1 MSRFE
6 GSRIVVTGGAVG
18 IGAAIVKA
26 FSAEGGRVAVT
37 DLDAEA
43 ARALARQ
50 VGSGACSWRLDVT
63 DRVET
68 ERVFRAAVAA
78 FGGIDIVVAN
88 AGTSTMRAVVDL
100 SEEEWD
106 RNLDV
111 NAKGVFLTN
120 QAASR
125 YFLARGEG
133 GRIINIAS
141 MAGKIGA
148 PYLAHYSASKF
159 AVIGFTQ
166 ALARELGPHG
176 ITVNAVC
183 PGFVRTSM
191 QEREVAWEAE
201 LRRLTL
207 ADVLEAYLA
216 EVPLGRLET
225 PEDVAKAVLF
235 LASDDAAYITGESL
249 NVTGGARMD

>member
-88 AGTSTMRAVVDL
+88 AGISTMRAVVDL

-159 AVIGFTQ
+159 AVIH
-166 ALARELGPHG
+166 LREFRTRNGAMHNIKSQLTCNG
-176 ITVNAVC
+176 ISCNSVITCYHNDSNTRFCAIIYSVNH
-183 PGFVRTSM
+183 FWS
-191 QEREVAWEAE
+191 
-201 LRRLTL
+201 
-207 ADVLEAYLA
+207 
-216 EVPLGRLET
+216 
-225 PEDVAKAVLF
+225 
-235 LASDDAAYITGESL
+235 
-249 NVTGGARMD
+249 GGIYNPNNA